1 MSQTTSPPTASQV
14 IDQTQQTAS
23 QVVDQAQEKVGQV
36 VDQAK
41 QQTTSL
47 LAARKDQ
54 ATDTLYTVAHA
65 LRQTGQQ
72 LRAQEQAPVAGL
84 ADQVATRVES
94 VSGYLQGRDV
104 RQLVGDTED
113 FARQRPA
120 VFVGGALALG
130 VLAARFLKSSRR
142 RATTPA
148 GQTIPA
154 ERALVEAT
162 PSMPMDQA
170 YGGVAPETGATGVTD
185 QVAYGA
191 SVPMDQAADE
201 VTDTEGATELYRL
214 TSFQPPPRPDAN
226 LERGY
231 LLGRYGAR
239 PRVSP
244 GELAREVDV
253 ALAR

>member
-1 MSQTTSPPTASQV
+1 MSQTAPLPTASQV
-14 IDQTQQTAS
+14 IDQTQQTAG

-47 LAARKDQ
+47 LASRKDQ
-54 ATDTLYTVAHA
+54 ATDTLSTVAQA
-65 LRQTGQQ
+65 LRQTGQH
-72 LRAQEQAPVAGL
+72 LREQEQAPVAGL

-94 VSGYLQGRDV
+94 VSGYLHGRDV
-104 RQLVGDTED
+104 RQLVDDTED

-142 RATTPA
+142 KVTTPA

-162 PSMPMDQA
+162 PALMDQA
-170 YGGVAPETGATGVTD
+170 
-185 QVAYGA
+185 AYGA
-191 SVPMDQAADE
+191 SLPMDQAAYGASLGAIPPLPTDQAAHGAPLPTDQT
-201 VTDTEGATELYRL
+201 TDTEATVAPVRVTDDALI
-214 TSFQPPPRPDAN
+214 PPVVADDFT
-226 LERGY
+226 
-231 LLGRYGAR
+231 R
-239 PRVSP
+239 PRDVS
-244 GELAREVDV
+244 
-253 ALAR
+253 